1 MSVILLL
8 DNGSLQ
14 AEATKQLRQLAH
26 ALSLKCGQTIH
37 PVSLQHA
44 DKIPPTDL
52 EGLPAQTFV
61 VFMQQHL
68 SQGERD
74 FIILPLFFGESRA
87 VTTFIPSEIATLK
100 ALFGDFNIAIADVLY
115 PLPEGEPQLVN
126 IIYENTLATA
136 ETHHVP
142 LKNIV
147 LVDHGS
153 PVPRVTEVR
162 EHIANQIQ
170 TKFADNIQI
179 DQAVMERREGVEY
192 DFNGILLEDWLM
204 KKAASGE
211 STAIVTL
218 LFFLAGRHAG
228 KGGDIQQIC
237 EKVMRKYPDFTIVI
251 SPLVSEHKD
260 LLLILHERFQP
271 PSTH

>member
-1 MSVILLL
+1 VSVILLL

-26 ALSLKCGQTIH
+26 ALSLKSGQTIH

-44 DKIPPTDL
+44 DKTPLAEL
-52 EGLPAQTFV
+52 EGIPAQTFA

-100 ALFGDFNIAIADVLY
+100 ASFGDFKVAIADVLY
-115 PLPEGEPQLVN
+115 PLPEGEPRLVN

-136 ETHHVP
+136 ETHHIP

-153 PVPRVTEVR
+153 PVQRVTEVR
-162 EHIANQIQ
+162 EHIASQIQ
-170 TKFADNIQI
+170 TKFAIQI
-179 DQAVMERREGVEY
+179 DQAVMERREGAEY

-228 KGGDIQQIC
+228 KGGDIEQIC
-237 EKVMRKYPDFTIVI
+237 EKVMQKYPYFTIVI
-251 SPLVSEHKD
+251 SPLVSKHKD
-260 LLLILHERFQP
+260 LVLILSERFQRCN
-271 PSTH
+271 